1 MVIILSNSP
10 WSASN
15 IYFNGFFFVPARF
28 PWHINCSPKCSI
40 FWALWLIFFVLS
52 VHHYWS
58 IKHTLNLCFFF
69 SPYPRFN
76 YICWRC
82 TFFSPSKWAH
92 FLALSFHVH
101 TTCHLSSC
109 VTVEGFFLLS
119 CERSSTWTCGRGLT
133 LLRHR
138 DASPPPMVY
147 YHWFSQCRSRCL
159 QCEDEESIP
168 LPAACVGVSN

>member
-92 FLALSFHVH
+92 FLALLPRPH
-101 TTCHLSSC
+101 HLSPVVMCYSRR
-109 VTVEGFFLLS
+109 FFFVKLRAQQYLNVWT
-119 CERSSTWTCGRGLT
+119 RSHPPPAPWCL
-133 LLRHR
+133 
-138 DASPPPMVY
+138 PPPMVY